1 MQIYTYRINKK
12 QDFYHVWN
20 LVKNSIFVSI
30 NKKIRAMFKTN
41 EYFDGKVKSIA
52 FETTEGPATIG
63 VMAAGEYEFGTATI
77 EFMTVTSG
85 VMTVQLPGET
95 EWKDYKEFET
105 FRVEK
110 DQKFKVKLTGDTS
123 YRCLYK

>member
-1 MQIYTYRINKK
+1 
-12 QDFYHVWN
+12 
-20 LVKNSIFVSI
+20 
-30 NKKIRAMFKTN
+30 MFKTN

-52 FETTEGPATIG
+52 FETVEGPATIG
-63 VMAAGEYEFGTATI
+63 VMAKGEYEFGTSSI

-85 VMTVQLPGET
+85 VMFVQQPGET
-95 EWKDYKEFET
+95 NWSDYKEFET

-110 DQKFKVKLTGDTS
+110 DVKFKVKVEGDTS